1 MRALVVGALGQL
13 GRELSSRL
21 GDELAWAGGRDG
33 LDVTD
38 EPAVFAFVAQV
49 KPDVVFNATA
59 WNRVD
64 AAEAEPER
72 AFAVNAHAPRTL
84 ARAASDVG
92 ARLVHVSTDY
102 VFDGSSPR
110 PYGEND
116 EPRPLSVYGASKLEG
131 ERNVLAAGPEHLV
144 VRTSGV
150 LGRAGSAQK
159 GGSFV
164 DRILGSG
171 ASRKA
176 AARRHGPDLRSHLR
190 GRARPGAPGAGAQR
204 GAGAPARR
212 ERRVVLV
219 ARARGGLAARGR
231 HRRTRRGH
239 QGCGAEAPGP
249 PSDVLGAGHVALSV
263 ARPDA
268 AARLEGRARGS
279 RRARRA
285 ASGAAARAPRSAAG
299 SAGSTSRS
307 GSRT

>member
-1 MRALVVGALGQL
+1 VRALVAGALGQL

-21 GDELAWAGGRDG
+21 GGELAWAGGRDG

-72 AFAVNAHAPRTL
+72 AFVVNAHAPRTL
-84 ARAASDVG
+84 ARAAADVG

-102 VFDGSSPR
+102 VFDGLSPR
-110 PYGEND
+110 PYGEED

-131 ERNVLAAGPEHLV
+131 ERNVLAAGAQHLV

-164 DRILGSG
+164 DRILEQARAGKPLRVVADQTFAPTFADELADALIALARSPARGLVHVTNAGSCTWHELALAALREAG
-171 ASRKA
+171 SAAPVAAIKA
-176 AARRHGPDLRSHLR
+176 AELKL
-190 GRARPGAPGAGAQR
+190 
-204 GAGAPARR
+204 PARR
-212 ERRVVLV
+212 PAYSVLDNSRYLSLGLTRPRRWQDALRELV
-219 ARARGGLAARGR
+219 ASPRG
-231 HRRTRRGH
+231 
-239 QGCGAEAPGP
+239 
-249 PSDVLGAGHVALSV
+249 
-263 ARPDA
+263 
-268 AARLEGRARGS
+268 
-279 RRARRA
+279 
-285 ASGAAARAPRSAAG
+285 
-299 SAGSTSRS
+299 
-307 GSRT
+307 

>member
-1 MRALVVGALGQL
+1 VRALVVGALGQL

-21 GDELAWAGGRDG
+21 GAELAWAGGRDG

-110 PYGEND
+110 PYSEND

-131 ERNVLAAGPEHLV
+131 ERNVLAGPEHLV

-164 DRILGSG
+164 DRILAQARAGE
-171 ASRKA
+171 A
-176 AARRHGPDLRSHLR
+176 AARRHGPDLRLPRSRTSSPLR
-190 GRARPGAPGAGAQR
+190 CWRWRAARRGAPCTS
-204 GAGAPARR
+204 
-212 ERRVVLV
+212 
-219 ARARGGLAARGR
+219 
-231 HRRTRRGH
+231 RT
-239 QGCGAEAPGP
+239 P
-249 PSDVLGAGHVALSV
+249 
-263 ARPDA
+263 
-268 AARLEGRARGS
+268 GRARGTS
-279 RRARRA
+279 SRWPRCARPASTHPSRPSAAELKPRPAVRCIRCWTRRAISSLGLTRPRDWRDALGDLVA
-285 ASGAAARAPRSAAG
+285 ASRG
-299 SAGSTSRS
+299 
-307 GSRT
+307 